1 MEFRVVESSLPGSR
15 SLPDTI
21 YLAPDAW
28 DDWFSFQSRFNVY
41 YVDPGGVRRRLGFT
55 KIGRFGLKSAR
66 ETDDVREGFRRPD
79 PPREFETL
87 PEDFFSLGQDASFYE
102 NLGNIGDD
110 FRERVLIALR
120 DLAYDPG
127 LLARAATEEV
137 TKISLLRDIP
147 IPTVKG
153 QFARIARGGAPLT
166 PYRFSYKTKG
176 LSIGFAVEPNSKP
189 PTNIHV
195 LVGRNG
201 VGKSTMLDR
210 MAKAFV
216 YAARKNADSRSD
228 EAGSNPGLSVSNV
241 VSVSFSAFD
250 VFEPIT
256 VPRDRTKGM
265 GYHYVGLKKVNP
277 KKEEAL
283 IKDSPA
289 LSREMT
295 ISAKGCLQGSG
306 RLRWLRAIRLLE
318 GDPIFGRI
326 GLADLAAA
334 DEEEFFSDLP
344 EIFRKLSS
352 GHKIILLTITR
363 LVETVVEK
371 TVVLIDEPEAHLH
384 PPLLSAFVRALSDLL
399 TNRNG
404 LAIIATHSPVVLQE
418 VPRSCAWRLQR
429 IGDELSAE
437 RLERETFG
445 ENVGTL
451 TDEVFGLEVTG
462 TGFHKMLSDLA
473 QEHATYEDAL
483 AELGGQLGAEGRAI
497 LRAKMA
503 ALRLRD
509 ADVAR

>member
-1 MEFRVVESSLPGSR
+1 MEFVVVDSGVTGSR
-15 SLPDTI
+15 DRPDTI
-21 YLAPDAW
+21 YLFPDAW
-28 DDWFSFQSRFNVY
+28 DDWFAFQTRFSVVY
-41 YVDPGGVRRRLGFT
+41 ITSDGVRSRIGFT
-55 KIGRFGLKSAR
+55 KIGRFGLKPAR
-66 ETDDVREGFRRPD
+66 EAEEARDGYRRPN
-79 PPREFETL
+79 PPRTFETL
-87 PEDFFSLGQDASFYE
+87 PDNFFSLGQDASFYE
-102 NLGNIGDD
+102 ALGKIGDD
-110 FRERVLIALR
+110 FRERVLAALR
-120 DLAYDPG
+120 DLAFDKD
-127 LLARAATEEV
+127 LLVRAATEEV
-137 TKISLLRDIP
+137 TKVSLLRDIP
-147 IPTVKG
+147 IPTVKD
-153 QFARIARGGAPLT
+153 QFARVARGGARLT
-166 PYRFSYKTKG
+166 PYNFSFQTKG
-176 LSIGFAVEPNSKP
+176 LSIGFDVEPNSKP

-201 VGKSTMLDR
+201 VGKSTMLNS

-216 YAARKNADSRSD
+216 NAARKNADSTDSGRRP
-228 EAGSNPGLSVSNV
+228 GSVQSVTNV
-241 VSVSFSAFD
+241 VLVSFSAFD

-256 VPRDRTKGM
+256 VPRDRTKSV
-265 GYHYVGLKKVNP
+265 GYHYIGIKKINP
-277 KKEEAL
+277 KKDEEQ

-295 ISAKGCLQGSG
+295 ISAKNCLQGTG

-326 GLADLAAA
+326 GLADLAAT

-344 EIFRKLSS
+344 EIFKKLSS

-371 TVVLIDEPEAHLH
+371 TVVFLDEPEAHLH

-429 IGDELSAE
+429 VGDKLSAE

-451 TDEVFGLEVTG
+451 TDDVFGLEVTA

-473 QEHATYEDAL
+473 QESSTYEDAI

-503 ALRLRD
+503 ALRLRG
-509 ADVAR
+509 ANVAR